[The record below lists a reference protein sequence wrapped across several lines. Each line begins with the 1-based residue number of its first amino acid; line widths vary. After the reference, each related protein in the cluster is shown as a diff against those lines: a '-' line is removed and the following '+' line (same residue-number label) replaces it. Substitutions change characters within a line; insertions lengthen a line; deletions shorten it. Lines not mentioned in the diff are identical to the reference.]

1 MCTVLHFS
9 LQVFNNLEIFFP
21 GTAGIFYGRSAREGV
36 ASPFYMALFGK
47 PRNRSKGESIS
58 VRGRMF

>member
-1 MCTVLHFS
+1 MCKVLHFS
-9 LQVFNNLEIFFP
+9 LQVFNNLEVFL
-21 GTAGIFYGRSAREGV
+21 GTAGIFYGGRAREGV
-36 ASPFYMALFGK
+36 AFPLHMALFGK